1 MILTGHFNALLFIR
15 GIYRVFEQV
24 PDQISNS
31 HKIRILIRQIE
42 GRSEP
47 NFFRTT
53 LQFEDIFF
61 CPELVRHPVVLC

>member
-31 HKIRILIRQIE
+31 HNIRILIRQIE

-47 NFFRTT
+47 NFFPCNFA
-53 LQFEDIFF
+53 L
-61 CPELVRHPVVLC
+61 